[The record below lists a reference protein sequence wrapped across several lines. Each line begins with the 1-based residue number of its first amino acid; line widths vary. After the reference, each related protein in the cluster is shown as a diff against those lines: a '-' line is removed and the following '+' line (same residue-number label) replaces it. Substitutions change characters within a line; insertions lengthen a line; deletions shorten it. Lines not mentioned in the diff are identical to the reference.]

1 MTDIH
6 LGQPT
11 GAEFERVRARF
22 RRWNRRRYIAW
33 GAFGAVALLA
43 FLANALAVDWLHF
56 LVPLAIWLLLLA
68 GANSSLWW
76 RCPRCFTSFTQ
87 TIRLRP
93 RTVCPECGLDLQAL
107 ARPAV

>member
-11 GAEFERVRARF
+11 GAELERVRARL

-43 FLANALAVDWLHF
+43 LLANALAVDWLHF

-68 GANSSLWW
+68 GANSALWW
-76 RCPRCFTSFTQ
+76 RCPGASRASRKRFACARARCV
-87 TIRLRP
+87 RNA
-93 RTVCPECGLDLQAL
+93 G
-107 ARPAV
+107 